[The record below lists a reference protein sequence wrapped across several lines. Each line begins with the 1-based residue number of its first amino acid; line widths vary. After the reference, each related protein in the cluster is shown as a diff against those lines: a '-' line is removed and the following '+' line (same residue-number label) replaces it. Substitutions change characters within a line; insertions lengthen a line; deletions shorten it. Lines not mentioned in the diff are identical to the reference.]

1 MLDKRLVEA
10 VSRTL
15 GMPAEKVTG
24 DTSHQNTPAW
34 DSVAHLNLILEIE
47 EIFGARFST
56 EDIPSLTS
64 VGRLQQALE
73 AQQNV

>member
-1 MLDKRLVEA
+1 MLDRRLVDA

-15 GMPAEKVTG
+15 GLPPDAVTAETN
-24 DTSHQNTPAW
+24 HQNTPAW

-47 EIFGARFST
+47 DVFGARFST
-56 EDIPSLTS
+56 EDIPGLTS